1 MEEIPLPEGSVDVI
15 ISNCVVNL
23 SPDKDKVLTEAFRVL
38 KSGGRLAIADIVA
51 RGDVP
56 EELRQSLEAWAG
68 CVAGALE
75 ESEYRTKL
83 AAAGFADVEIE
94 SLREYTASD
103 AEGAGLGDVLQKYGK
118 KGGEQVGFA
127 SVIVRA
133 RRPGEGGHASEQPLQ
148 VVAGEGADACCEPGS
163 CC

>member
-1 MEEIPLPEGSVDVI
+1 VDVI

-23 SPDKDKVLTEAFRVL
+23 SPDKDKVLAEVHRVL
-38 KSGGRLAIADIVA
+38 KPGGRLAIADIVA

-56 EELRQSLEAWAG
+56 EELRRSLEAWAG

-75 ESEYRTKL
+75 EGEYRGKL
-83 AAAGFADVEIE
+83 ESAGFCDIEVE

-103 AEGAGLGDVLQKYGK
+103 AEGAGLGDVLQKYDK
-118 KGGEQVGFA
+118 KGAEQVGFA

-133 RRPGEGGHASEQPLQ
+133 RRPGGSTEAVS
-148 VVAGEGADACCEPGS
+148 VAGEGAQRSTGS